1 MHEGF
6 SDVYIKKPGSRP
18 PAKRRSGRREDS
30 KMKTVTK
37 WYWHGS
43 GFLLLILSLSIVLI
57 PFAVVHFITNLV
69 MVAQDEATPEV
80 DPS

>member
-1 MHEGF
+1 
-6 SDVYIKKPGSRP
+6 
-18 PAKRRSGRREDS
+18 
-30 KMKTVTK
+30 MKTVTK

-69 MVAQDEATPEV
+69 MIAQDEAAPEV
-80 DPS
+80 EPS